1 MLMLGRYQIAFGW
14 ICWPQTCRPTVFRR
28 YLWLIWV
35 FKEAKPTDIDK
46 KKQFPLGTP
55 MTYEGRR
62 YHYYKIVGDILVG
75 NATKKK
81 VKNEQCCCK
90 ENARRH

>member
-1 MLMLGRYQIAFGW
+1 MFKLGRYKIAFGW
-14 ICWPQTCRPTVFRR
+14 TCWPQTCIPTTARR
-28 YLWLIWV
+28 YLWFIWV

-62 YHYYKIVGDILVG
+62 YHYHKAEGDILVG
-75 NATKKK
+75 DVTKKE
-81 VKNEQCCCK
+81 VKDGQSCCK